1 MHVQNYSVTYNR
13 TFSSNLTNQALVG
26 VSYFNQVFSDANSN
40 FNPVALGLNTG
51 VTSPNL
57 RGAPLIAISGFEN
70 TGLTPNSGRND
81 ITGHFA
87 DALSY
92 TTGKHQLRF
101 GGEIR
106 QARIDSFYTTGG
118 RGAFYFTGQ
127 QGPWRGLL
135 DDSDVDSNVVAR
147 AGLLARFGHP
157 S

>member
-13 TFSSNLTNQALVG
+13 TFSSNLTNQVLVG
-26 VSYFNQVFSDANSN
+26 VSYVNQVFSDANSN
-40 FNPVALGLNTG
+40 LNPVALGLNTG

-81 ITGHFA
+81 ITGHFS

-92 TTGKHQLRF
+92 TTGKHQMRF

-127 QGPWRGLL
+127 QGPWSGLL
-135 DDSDVDSNVVAR
+135 NCPAVHSNV
-147 AGLLARFGHP
+147 LALSDFLASFFHQ